1 MKTQPVH
8 TVYGGAHLFRHDVAS
23 KLGRIALAAFEQHRA
38 DLAASPEVLDRVEAK
53 LRRQPVEDYRIDFE
67 DGYGYRSDGE
77 EDDHARR
84 AAEELK
90 KGMAE
95 GTLPPYVGIRVKSF
109 HAQAR
114 HRSIRTLRVFFDAL
128 RDTPEGFCVTL
139 PKVVHA
145 EEAASLAAAL
155 DDLNVAAAIELMIE
169 TPVAL
174 RDVRALVD
182 AAGDRLRGAHFGPYD
197 FCSSC
202 GVTVNDLRHR
212 LCVHARNELLISLA
226 GMGVWLSDGPT
237 SVLPVGSA
245 EDVAAAWLLSWRNI
259 SEALADGFVQGWD
272 LHPAQLPVR
281 YAAVFSYFRELLPG
295 AVGRYRNYMAQSE
308 QATRVG
314 SVFDDAAT
322 VQILRNLFERAV
334 ACGAVEESEVGSQ
347 KPE

>member
-1 MKTQPVH
+1 MNTQPVH
-8 TVYGGAHLFRHDVAS
+8 TVYGGAHLFRYDLAS
-23 KLGRIALAAFEQHRA
+23 KLGKIALAA
-38 DLAASPEVLDRVEAK
+38 LAEHGSHLPASAAVLERVEAK

-67 DGYGYRSDGE
+67 DGYGYRSDEE
-77 EDDHARR
+77 EDGHARR

-95 GTLPPYVGIRVKSF
+95 GTLPPFIGIRVKSF

-114 HRSIRTLRVFFDAL
+114 HRSIRTLRVFFDEL
-128 RDTPEGFCVTL
+128 RETPDGFCVTL

-174 RDVRALVD
+174 RDVRALVQ
-182 AAGDRLRGAHFGPYD
+182 AAGDRMRGAHFGPYD
-197 FCSSC
+197 FCSAC

-226 GMGVWLSDGPT
+226 GSGIWLSDGPT
-237 SVLPVGSA
+237 SELPVGAA
-245 EDVAAAWLLSWRNI
+245 EDVANAWGTSWRNI

-272 LHPAQLPVR
+272 LHPAQLLVR
-281 YAAVFSYFRELLPG
+281 YAAVFSYFRELLPA
-295 AVGRYRNYMAQSE
+295 AVARYRNFLAQSE

-314 SVFDDAAT
+314 TAFDDAAT
-322 VQILRNLFERAV
+322 VQILKNLFERAV
-334 ACGAVEESEVGSQ
+334 ACGAADASEL
-347 KPE
+347 P